1 MNTASFSFLA
11 FALIAASAYNAGKS
25 IAWRQWTFLAASIF
39 FLSTFSRN
47 LVGFLPLIG
56 FLILGFIGLR
66 AMCFRATRKFYVPCV
81 VLTVGAFV
89 WLKKY
94 TFLPPVSFLGYAYVT
109 IGLSYILFKVLH
121 LLIEAHASPSFQ
133 KVSFV
138 SYLNY
143 TLNFMTLVSGPID
156 RYEHFAEEQLVSRRA
171 PLTIFQFGEGIHR
184 IVVGFFKVVVLSWL
198 LIGLQKESLDA
209 LSAGQASGMR
219 ILTGVA
225 IAISYPLYL
234 YANFSGYT
242 DIVIGVGRFFHFTL
256 PENFDRPFAADNLM
270 SFWNRWHMT
279 LSGWL
284 KRYVY
289 DPLLLN
295 LMRRAPSKAWEP
307 YIGGFALF
315 VTFFLVGVWH
325 GRTSEFVVFGLSQGV
340 GVGGNQMYQ
349 ILLAKRL
356 GRAGYRTLTSN
367 FFYLGL
373 SRGLTFAYF
382 TFSLFWFWS
391 TWRQIG
397 AIGHSLGASGVL
409 SVMLL
414 TFLGSTILL
423 SVSEAVRSRVLSIK
437 RDAKTALQRR
447 YVLTVVDTAL
457 MVVSLWVVALLNIP
471 TPDIV
476 YKAF

>member
-1 MNTASFSFLA
+1 VNTASFSFLA
-11 FALIAASAYNAGKS
+11 LALIAASAYNAGKS
-25 IAWRQWTFLAASIF
+25 IAWRQWTLLAASIC
-39 FLSTFSRN
+39 FLSTFSRS

-56 FLILGFIGLR
+56 FLVLGFIGLR
-66 AMCFRATRKFYVPCV
+66 AMQWPSTRKFYVPFLI
-81 VLTVGAFV
+81 LTVGVFV

-94 TFLPPVSFLGYAYVT
+94 TFLPSLSFLRYAYVT
-109 IGLSYILFKVLH
+109 IGLSYMLFRVLH

-156 RYEHFAEEQLVSRRA
+156 RYEHFAEEQLVPCRA
-171 PLTIFQFGEGIHR
+171 PLSIFEAGEGIHR

-209 LSAGQASGMR
+209 LSAGQVARMR
-219 ILTGVA
+219 IFTGVA
-225 IAISYPLYL
+225 IAVSYPLYL

-242 DIVIGVGRFFHFTL
+242 DIVVGVGRFFHFRL

-270 SFWNRWHMT
+270 SFWSRWHMT
-279 LSGWL
+279 LSAWL

-295 LMRRAPSKAWEP
+295 MMRQASSRAWEP

-325 GRTSEFVVFGLSQGV
+325 GRTSEFLVFGLSQGV

-356 GRAGYRTLTSN
+356 GRARYRTLTSN
-367 FFYLGL
+367 YFYSQL

-391 TWRQIG
+391 TWKQIG
-397 AIGHSLGASGVL
+397 AIGHALGASGVL

-414 TFLGSTILL
+414 TFLGSTIVL
-423 SVSEAVRSRVLSIK
+423 STVEAARNWVLSIK
-437 RDAKTALQRR
+437 RDGKAALQRR

-457 MVVSLWVVALLNIP
+457 MVVSLWVVVLLNVP
-471 TPDIV
+471 TPEIV